1 MANPACLSYTI
12 AIFFYLYKIRQN
24 NSVKGLI
31 MLEYLFLA
39 GLSRFLIEFIRLNP
53 AYALGLSGAQ
63 VISLFMILISTYF
76 MYSFRKNTN

>member
-1 MANPACLSYTI
+1 M
-12 AIFFYLYKIRQN
+12 YKIRQN
-24 NSVKGLI
+24 NAIKGLI

-53 AYALGLSGAQ
+53 DYVLGLSGAQ
-63 VISLFMILISTYF
+63 FISLFMISVSTYF